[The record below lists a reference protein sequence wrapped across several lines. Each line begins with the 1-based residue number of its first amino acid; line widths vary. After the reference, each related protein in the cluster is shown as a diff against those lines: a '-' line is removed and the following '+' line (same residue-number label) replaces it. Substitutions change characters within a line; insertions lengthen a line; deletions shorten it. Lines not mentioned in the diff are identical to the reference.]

1 LTLLTERVDERLE
14 AQVYERALLS
24 RAHLLH
30 EALALQSGAHEPPQK
45 CERQVNPDRNQR
57 HLIVSCLIQVLTQG
71 AQQARDHTLV
81 SQLPQAEAARLDLEL
96 IEQIE
101 EEEARVVKVV
111 KVGGSDH

>member
-1 LTLLTERVDERLE
+1 
-14 AQVYERALLS
+14 
-24 RAHLLH
+24 
-30 EALALQSGAHEPPQK
+30 
-45 CERQVNPDRNQR
+45 
-57 HLIVSCLIQVLTQG
+57 VLTQG